1 MNNAQ
6 RFTRALLAIALAIS
20 SVTTYGRDSQKPSST
35 KGGPKDGPPA
45 AEPAAKPSPGKTVS
59 VNFKDVK
66 LKNGLRVLL
75 VEDHSAPVVS
85 VAITFDVG
93 SRNERKGRTGF
104 AHLFEHMMFT
114 GSENVGRNE
123 YSLWIDTN
131 GGSNNATTSEDRT
144 LYYATVPSNQ
154 LDMIL
159 FLESDRIRALDVSQ
173 ESLDIQRKAVQEE
186 RRLRV
191 DNEPYGKTEE
201 KFQEVMFDNFA
212 YKHSVIGSMEDLNAA
227 SLQDVKEFFRI
238 YYAPNNAALALVGD
252 FKADEALAKIKKY
265 FEGIPSQ
272 PAPPKVSTTEP
283 EQTAERRFAEEDPFA
298 RLTQL
303 LIGYKGVVSNT
314 PDAYALQVLNSAL
327 SGGQSS
333 RLYQKLVKEK
343 ELVTNVFAFPS
354 PFRGGG
360 YYQITAM
367 VAPDKKVEDVEA
379 AISEEI
385 ERLQREPIADW
396 ELDKAKNSARRGS
409 IQSLQSSLGTAI
421 RLSEYAVFY
430 NDPGLI
436 NTQFQKFAAVTKA
449 DVQRVAQKYLKP
461 ANRTAAVTTPAKQQA
476 KP

>member
-1 MNNAQ
+1 MNKAH
-6 RFTRALLAIALAIS
+6 RILRVALTFALALS
-20 SVTTYGRDSQKPSST
+20 GAVAYGQGGRKPSSP
-35 KGGPKDGPPA
+35 KGGS
-45 AEPAAKPSPGKTVS
+45 PAAKPAPSKTIS

-75 VEDHSAPVVS
+75 VEDRAAPVVS
-85 VAITFDVG
+85 VAMTFDVG

-104 AHLFEHMMFT
+104 AHLFEHLMFT

-123 YSLWIDTN
+123 YSLWIETN
-131 GGSNNATTSEDRT
+131 GGENNATTSEDRT
-144 LYYATVPSNQ
+144 LYFATVPSNQ

-159 FLESDRIRALDVSQ
+159 FLESDRVRALDVTQ
-173 ESLDIQRKAVQEE
+173 EGLDVQRNAVQEE

-201 KFQEVMFDNFA
+201 RFQEVMFDNFA

-252 FKADEALAKIKKY
+252 FNTDQALAKIKKY
-265 FEGIPSQ
+265 FEAIPSQ
-272 PAPPKVSTTEP
+272 PAPPKVDAAEP
-283 EQTAERRFAEEDPFA
+283 EQTAERRFTMEDPYA
-298 RLTQL
+298 RLPQL
-303 LIGYKGVVSNT
+303 LIGYKGVASNT
-314 PDAYALQVLNSAL
+314 PDAYAFQVLNSAL
-327 SGGQSS
+327 AGGQSS

-343 ELVTNVFAFPS
+343 ELVTNVAAYPS

-360 YYQITAM
+360 YYEIEAT
-367 VAPDKKVEDVEA
+367 VAPGKKVEDVEA
-379 AISEEI
+379 AINEEV

-430 NDPGLI
+430 NDPNLI
-436 NTQFQKFAAVTKA
+436 NTQFQKFAAVTKD
-449 DVQRVAQKYLKP
+449 DVQRIAQKYLKA
-461 ANRTAAVTTPAKQQA
+461 ANRTVAVTTPAKQQA
-476 KP
+476 MRRK

>member
-1 MNNAQ
+1 MNNAH
-6 RFTRALLAIALAIS
+6 RFMRVLLTFALAVFS
-20 SVTTYGRDSQKPSST
+20 AAAYGQGKQEPTAPKGIKPPT
-35 KGGPKDGPPA
+35 KLAPT
-45 AEPAAKPSPGKTVS
+45 SKTIN
-59 VNFKDVK
+59 VNFKDLK

-75 VEDHSAPVVS
+75 VEDHTAPVVS

-104 AHLFEHMMFT
+104 AHLFEHMMFM
-114 GSENVGRNE
+114 GSENVGKNE

-131 GGSNNATTSEDRT
+131 GGANNATTSEDRT
-144 LYYATVPSNQ
+144 LYIATVPSNQ

-159 FLESDRIRALDVSQ
+159 FLEADRIRALDVSQ
-173 ESLDIQRKAVQEE
+173 ENLDIQRKAVQEE

-201 KFQEVMFDNFA
+201 KFQETMFENFA

-252 FKADEALAKIKKY
+252 FKTEEALAKIRKY

-272 PAPPKVSTTEP
+272 PAPPKVDTTEP
-283 EQTAERRFAEEDPFA
+283 EQTAERRFTMEDKFA

-303 LIGYKGVVSNT
+303 LIGYKGIVSNA
-314 PDAYALQVLNSAL
+314 PDTYALQVLNSAL
-327 SGGQSS
+327 TGGQSS

-343 ELVTNVFAFPS
+343 ELVANIFAFPS

-360 YYQITAM
+360 YYQIVAL
-367 VAPDKKVEDVEA
+367 VAPGRKVEDVEV
-379 AISEEI
+379 AINEEI
-385 ERLQREPIADW
+385 DRLQREPIADW
-396 ELDKAKNSARRGS
+396 ELEKAKNFARRGS

-430 NDPGLI
+430 NDPNLI
-436 NTQFQKFAAVTKA
+436 NTQFRKIAAVTKA
-449 DVQRVAQKYLKP
+449 DVQRIAQKYLKP
-461 ANRTAAVTTPAKQQA
+461 ANRTVAITTPAKSSSGA
-476 KP
+476 PSARE

>member
-1 MNNAQ
+1 MNNPQ
-6 RFTRALLAIALAIS
+6 RFTRALLIVALAVS
-20 SVTTYGRDSQKPSST
+20 GVTGYGQGGQKPT
-35 KGGPKDGPPA
+35 APKGGK
-45 AEPAAKPSPGKTVS
+45 PAAKPSSQTIN
-59 VNFKDVK
+59 VNYKDVK

-131 GGSNNATTSEDRT
+131 GGENNATTSEDRT
-144 LYYATVPSNQ
+144 LYYATVPANQ

-173 ESLDIQRKAVQEE
+173 ESLEIQRKAVQEE

-191 DNEPYGKTEE
+191 DNEPYGRTEE
-201 KFQEVMFDNFA
+201 RFQEVIFDNFA

-227 SLQDVKEFFRI
+227 SLQDVREFFRI

-252 FKADEALAKIKKY
+252 FKTEEALAKVRKY
-265 FEGIPSQ
+265 FESIPAQ
-272 PAPPKVSTTEP
+272 PAPPKVDTAEP
-283 EQTAERRFAEEDPFA
+283 EQTAERRFTMEDQFA

-327 SGGQSS
+327 TGGQSS

-343 ELVTNVFAFPS
+343 ELVANIFAFPS

-360 YYQITAM
+360 YYQIVAM
-367 VAPDKKVEDVEA
+367 VAPGKKVEDVEA
-379 AISEEI
+379 AINEEI

-409 IQSLQSSLGTAI
+409 IQSLQSSLGTAV

-430 NDPGLI
+430 NDPSLI
-436 NTQFQKFAAVTKA
+436 NTQFPKFAAITKA

-461 ANRTAAVTTPAKQQA
+461 ANRTVAITTPAKQQEDAPSAA
-476 KP
+476 K

>member
-6 RFTRALLAIALAIS
+6 RFTRGLLTIALAIS
-20 SVTTYGRDSQKPSST
+20 SVTAYGQGKQKPAA
-35 KGGPKDGPPA
+35 PKDGAPA
-45 AEPAAKPSPGKTVS
+45 AAGSAPSKTIN

-104 AHLFEHMMFT
+104 AHLFEHLMFM

-131 GGSNNATTSEDRT
+131 GGANNATTSEDRT
-144 LYYATVPSNQ
+144 LYFATVPSNQ

-159 FLESDRIRALDVSQ
+159 FLESDRIRALDVTQ
-173 ESLDIQRKAVQEE
+173 EGLDIQRKAVQEE

-238 YYAPNNAALALVGD
+238 YYAPNNAALSLVGD
-252 FKADEALAKIKKY
+252 FKSDEAMAKIKKY
-265 FEGIPSQ
+265 FESIPTQ
-272 PAPPKVSTTEP
+272 PAPPKVDTTEP
-283 EQTAERRFAEEDPFA
+283 EQTAERRFTMDDPFA

-303 LIGYKGVVSNT
+303 LVGYKGVVSNT

-343 ELVTNVFAFPS
+343 ELVTSVSAFPS
-354 PFRGGG
+354 PYRGGG
-360 YYQITAM
+360 SYQI
-367 VAPDKKVEDVEA
+367 VATVSPGKKVEDVET
-379 AISEEI
+379 AINEEI

-430 NDPGLI
+430 DDPNLL
-436 NTQFQKFAAVTKA
+436 NTQFQKFAAITKA
-449 DVQRVAQKYLKP
+449 DVQRVAQKYLKQS
-461 ANRTAAVTTPAKQQA
+461 NRTVAITTPAKQQA
-476 KP
+476 GAPGAAK

>member
-1 MNNAQ
+1 MKIA
-6 RFTRALLAIALAIS
+6 RFLCSAALALTPMLMETPTYAQSKPAPTGSASVS
-20 SVTTYGRDSQKPSST
+20 SSAKIAAPS
-35 KGGPKDGPPA
+35 
-45 AEPAAKPSPGKTVS
+45 KTIN
-59 VNFKDVK
+59 VNYKDVK
-66 LKNGLRVLL
+66 LKNGLRALL

-114 GSENVGRNE
+114 GSENVGKNE

-131 GGSNNATTSEDRT
+131 GGQNNATTSEDRT
-144 LYYATVPSNQ
+144 LYFATVPSNQ

-159 FLESDRIRALDVSQ
+159 FLEADRIRALDVSQ
-173 ESLDIQRKAVQEE
+173 ENLDIQRKAVQEE

-227 SLQDVKEFFRI
+227 SLQDVKDFFRI

-252 FKADEALAKIKKY
+252 FKTEEALAKIKKH
-265 FEGIPSQ
+265 FESIPAQ
-272 PAPPKVSTTEP
+272 TAPPKVDTTEP
-283 EQTAERRFAEEDPFA
+283 EQTVERRFTMEDQFA

-303 LIGYKGVVSNT
+303 LVGYKGVVSNT

-327 SGGQSS
+327 AGGQSS

-343 ELVTNVFAFPS
+343 ELVTNIFAFPN

-360 YYQITAM
+360 YYLIIAM
-367 VAPDKKVEDVEA
+367 IAPGKKVEDVEA
-379 AISEEI
+379 AINEEI
-385 ERLQREPIADW
+385 ARLQREPIADW

-430 NDPGLI
+430 NDPSLI
-436 NTQFQKFAAVTKA
+436 NTQFQKIAAVTKA

-461 ANRTAAVTTPAKQQA
+461 ANRTVAITTPAKNADGAPSTA
-476 KP
+476 K

>member
-1 MNNAQ
+1 MNKAH
-6 RFTRALLAIALAIS
+6 RFLRVALTFALALS
-20 SVTTYGRDSQKPSST
+20 GAVTYGQGGQNPSSP
-35 KGGPKDGPPA
+35 KNGPKDGSA
-45 AEPAAKPSPGKTVS
+45 AAKPAPGKTVN
-59 VNFKDVK
+59 VNFIDVK
-66 LKNGLRVLL
+66 LKNALRVLL

-85 VAITFDVG
+85 VAVTFDVG

-114 GSENVGRNE
+114 GSENVGKNE

-131 GGSNNATTSEDRT
+131 GGANNATTSEDRT
-144 LYYATVPSNQ
+144 LYFATVPSNQ
-154 LDMIL
+154 FDMIL
-159 FLESDRIRALDVSQ
+159 FLESDRIRALDVTQ
-173 ESLDIQRKAVQEE
+173 EGLDVQRKAVQEE
-186 RRLRV
+186 RRLSV
-191 DNEPYGKTEE
+191 DNEPYGKTDER
-201 KFQEVMFDNFA
+201 FQEVMFDNFA

-238 YYAPNNAALALVGD
+238 YYAPNNATLALVGD
-252 FKADEALAKIKKY
+252 FKADEALAKVKKY
-265 FEGIPSQ
+265 FEAIPAQ
-272 PAPPKVSTTEP
+272 PAPPKVSTAEP
-283 EQTAERRFAEEDPFA
+283 EQTAERRFTMEDPYA

-327 SGGQSS
+327 AGGQSS

-343 ELVTNVFAFPS
+343 ELVANVFAFPN

-367 VAPDKKVEDVEA
+367 VAPGKKVEDVEA
-379 AISEEI
+379 AINEEV

-430 NDPGLI
+430 NDPSLI
-436 NTQFQKFAAVTKA
+436 NTQFQKIADVTKA
-449 DVQRVAQKYLKP
+449 DAQRAAQKYLKP
-461 ANRTAAVTTPAKQQA
+461 TNRTVAITTPAKQQA
-476 KP
+476 TP

>member
-6 RFTRALLAIALAIS
+6 RYARALLAIALAIS
-20 SVTTYGRDSQKPSST
+20 SVTTYGREKQKPAST
-35 KGGPKDGPPA
+35 KDGSA
-45 AEPAAKPSPGKTVS
+45 AAKPATSKTIN

-131 GGSNNATTSEDRT
+131 GGANNATTSEDRT
-144 LYYATVPSNQ
+144 LYFATVPKNQ

-159 FLESDRIRALDVSQ
+159 FLESDRVRALDVTQ
-173 ESLDIQRKAVQEE
+173 EGLDVQRNAVQEE

-201 KFQEVMFDNFA
+201 RFQEVMFDNFA

-252 FKADEALAKIKKY
+252 FNSDEALAKIKKY
-265 FEGIPSQ
+265 FEAIPAQ
-272 PAPPKVSTTEP
+272 PAPPKVDVAEP
-283 EQTAERRFAEEDPFA
+283 EQTAERRFAMEDRYA
-298 RLTQL
+298 RLPQL
-303 LIGYKGVVSNT
+303 LIGYKGIVSNT

-327 SGGQSS
+327 AGGQSS

-343 ELVTNVFAFPS
+343 ALVTSVAAYPS
-354 PFRGGG
+354 AFRGGG
-360 YYQITAM
+360 YYEIVAM
-367 VAPDKKVEDVEA
+367 VAPGKKVEDVEA
-379 AISEEI
+379 AINEEV

-430 NDPGLI
+430 NDPSLI
-436 NTQFQKFAAVTKA
+436 NTQFQKFAAVTKD
-449 DVQRVAQKYLKP
+449 DVQRLAQKYLKP
-461 ANRTAAVTTPAKQQA
+461 TNRTVALTTPAKQQSQ
-476 KP
+476 

>member
-1 MNNAQ
+1 MKNAQ
-6 RFTRALLAIALAIS
+6 RFRRGLLTIALVIW
-20 SVTTYGRDSQKPSST
+20 SVSAYGQGGQKPAAPPSS
-35 KGGPKDGPPA
+35 PKDGKSSGPA
-45 AEPAAKPSPGKTVS
+45 PSKTIN

-104 AHLFEHMMFT
+104 AHLFEHMMFA

-159 FLESDRIRALDVSQ
+159 YLESDRIRALDVSQ
-173 ESLDIQRKAVQEE
+173 EGLDIQRKAVQEE

-227 SLQDVKEFFRI
+227 SLQDVKDFFRL

-252 FKADEALAKIKKY
+252 FKTDEALAKIKKY
-265 FEGIPSQ
+265 FESIPSQ
-272 PAPPKVSTTEP
+272 PAPPKVDTMEP
-283 EQTAERRFAEEDPFA
+283 GQTAERRFTMEDRFA

-303 LIGYKGVVSNT
+303 LIGYKGVASNT
-314 PDAYALQVLNSAL
+314 PDAYAMQVLNSAL

-360 YYQITAM
+360 YYQVVAM
-367 VAPDKKVEDVEA
+367 VAPGKKVEDVET
-379 AISEEI
+379 AINEEI

-396 ELDKAKNSARRGS
+396 ELGKAKNSARRGS
-409 IQSLQSSLGTAI
+409 IQSLQSSLGTAV

-430 NDPGLI
+430 DDPNLL
-436 NTQFQKFAAVTKA
+436 NTQFQKFDAVTKA

-461 ANRTAAVTTPAKQQA
+461 SNRTVAITTPAKQQVGA
-476 KP
+476 VNQ

>member
-1 MNNAQ
+1 MNKAH
-6 RFTRALLAIALAIS
+6 RFLRVALAFALALS
-20 SVTTYGRDSQKPSST
+20 GAAVYGQGGKKPSSPT
-35 KGGPKDGPPA
+35 A
-45 AEPAAKPSPGKTVS
+45 PSPSSQNSKTIN
-59 VNFKDVK
+59 VNYKDVK

-75 VEDHSAPVVS
+75 VEDQSAPVVS

-123 YSLWIDTN
+123 YSLWIDAN

-144 LYYATVPSNQ
+144 LYFATVPKNQ

-159 FLESDRIRALDVSQ
+159 FLESDRVRALDVTQ
-173 ESLDIQRKAVQEE
+173 EGLDVQRNAVQEE

-212 YKHSVIGSMEDLNAA
+212 YKHSVIGSMDDLNAA
-227 SLQDVKEFFRI
+227 SLQDVKDFFRI

-252 FKADEALAKIKKY
+252 FNSDEALAKIKKY
-265 FEGIPSQ
+265 FEASPSQ
-272 PAPPKVSTTEP
+272 PAPPKVEVAEP
-283 EQTAERRFAEEDPFA
+283 EQTAERRFTMEDPYA

-303 LIGYKGVVSNT
+303 MIGYKGIVSNT

-327 SGGQSS
+327 AGGQSS

-343 ELVTNVFAFPS
+343 ELVTSVGAYPS

-360 YYQITAM
+360 YYEVYAM
-367 VAPDKKVEDVEA
+367 VAPGKKVEDVEA
-379 AISEEI
+379 AINEEV

-409 IQSLQSSLGTAI
+409 IQALQSSLGTAI
-421 RLSEYAVFY
+421 RLSEYTAAY
-430 NDPGLI
+430 NDPSLI
-436 NTQFQKFAAVTKA
+436 NTQFQKFAAITKA

-461 ANRTAAVTTPAKQQA
+461 TNRTVAVTTPAKQ
-476 KP
+476 P

>member
-6 RFTRALLAIALAIS
+6 RYARALLAVALTIS
-20 SVTTYGRDSQKPSST
+20 SVTTYGHEKQQPAS
-35 KGGPKDGPPA
+35 PKDGS
-45 AEPAAKPSPGKTVS
+45 PAAKPAPSKTINVD
-59 VNFKDVK
+59 FKDVK

-75 VEDHSAPVVS
+75 VEDHTAPVVS

-131 GGSNNATTSEDRT
+131 GGANNATTSEDRT
-144 LYYATVPSNQ
+144 LYYATVPKNQ

-159 FLESDRIRALDVSQ
+159 FLESDRVRALDVTQ
-173 ESLDIQRKAVQEE
+173 EGLDVQRNAVQEE

-201 KFQEVMFDNFA
+201 RFQEVMFDNFA

-252 FKADEALAKIKKY
+252 FNADEALAKIKKY
-265 FEGIPSQ
+265 FEAIPAQ
-272 PAPPKVSTTEP
+272 PAPPKVEAVEP
-283 EQTAERRFAEEDPFA
+283 DQTAERRFTMEDPYA
-298 RLTQL
+298 RLPQL
-303 LIGYKGVVSNT
+303 LIGYKGIVSNT

-327 SGGQSS
+327 AGGQSS

-343 ELVTNVFAFPS
+343 ELVTSVAAYQS

-360 YYQITAM
+360 YYQIVAT
-367 VAPDKKVEDVEA
+367 VAPGKKVEDVEA
-379 AISEEI
+379 AINEEV
-385 ERLQREPIADW
+385 ERLSREPIADW
-396 ELDKAKNSARRGS
+396 ELGKAKNSARRGS
-409 IQSLQSSLGTAI
+409 IQSLQSSLGTAV

-436 NTQFQKFAAVTKA
+436 NTQFQKFAAVTKD
-449 DVQRVAQKYLKP
+449 DVQRVAQKYLKLT
-461 ANRTAAVTTPAKQQA
+461 NRTVAVTTPAKQ
-476 KP
+476 

>member
-6 RFTRALLAIALAIS
+6 RFTSGLLATALAIS
-20 SVTTYGRDSQKPSST
+20 SVTADGQGRQKPSA
-35 KGGPKDGPPA
+35 PKDGKTA
-45 AEPAAKPSPGKTVS
+45 AGAAPSKAIN
-59 VNFKDVK
+59 VNYKDVK

-93 SRNERKGRTGF
+93 SRNEREGRTGF

-131 GGSNNATTSEDRT
+131 GGANNATTSEDRT
-144 LYYATVPSNQ
+144 LYFATVPSNQ

-159 FLESDRIRALDVSQ
+159 FLESDRVRALDVSQ

-191 DNEPYGKTEE
+191 DNEAYGKTDE

-212 YKHSVIGSMEDLNAA
+212 YKHSVIGSMEDLNSA

-238 YYAPNNAALALVGD
+238 YYAPNNAALAQL
-252 FKADEALAKIKKY
+252 KKY
-265 FEGIPSQ
+265 FEGIPTQ
-272 PAPPKVSTTEP
+272 PAPPKVVTAEP
-283 EQTAERRFAEEDPFA
+283 EQKAERRFEMEDSFA

-327 SGGQSS
+327 AGGQSS

-343 ELVTNVFAFPS
+343 ELVTNVFAFPNS
-354 PFRGGG
+354 FRGGG
-360 YYQITAM
+360 YYQIIAM
-367 VAPDKKVEDVEA
+367 VAPGKKAEDVEA
-379 AISEEI
+379 AIDEEI
-385 ERLQREPIADW
+385 GRLQREPIADW

-430 NDPGLI
+430 NDPNLI

-449 DVQRVAQKYLKP
+449 DVQRMAQKYLKP
-461 ANRTAAVTTPAKQQA
+461 TNRTVAVTNPAKQQA
-476 KP
+476 TR

>member
-6 RFTRALLAIALAIS
+6 SFTRALLTIALAIS
-20 SVTTYGRDSQKPSST
+20 SVTAFGQGGQKP
-35 KGGPKDGPPA
+35 GAPKDGARA
-45 AEPAAKPSPGKTVS
+45 AGSAPSKTIN

-66 LKNGLRVLL
+66 LKNGLRALL

-114 GSENVGRNE
+114 GSENVGGNE

-131 GGSNNATTSEDRT
+131 GGANNATTSEDRT
-144 LYYATVPSNQ
+144 LYFATVPSNQ

-159 FLESDRIRALDVSQ
+159 FLESDRVRALDVTQ
-173 ESLDIQRKAVQEE
+173 EGLDVQRNAVQEE

-191 DNEPYGKTEE
+191 DNEAYGKTDE

-252 FKADEALAKIKKY
+252 FKTDEALAKIKKY
-265 FEGIPSQ
+265 FEAIPSQ
-272 PAPPKVSTTEP
+272 PAPPKVDSAEP
-283 EQTAERRFAEEDPFA
+283 EQTAERRFTVEDPYA

-303 LIGYKGVVSNT
+303 LIGYKGVVANT
-314 PDAYALQVLNSAL
+314 PDDYALKVLNSAL
-327 SGGQSS
+327 AGGQSS
-333 RLYQKLVKEK
+333 RFYQKLVKEK
-343 ELVTNVFAFPS
+343 ELVTSVAAYPS

-360 YYQITAM
+360 YYEIEAT
-367 VAPDKKVEDVEA
+367 VAPGKKVEDVEA
-379 AISEEI
+379 AINEEV

-396 ELDKAKNSARRGS
+396 ELEKAKNTARRNS

-430 NDPGLI
+430 NDPNLI
-436 NTQFQKFAAVTKA
+436 NTQFQKFASVTKD
-449 DVQRVAQKYLKP
+449 DVQRMAQKYLKP
-461 ANRTAAVTTPAKQQA
+461 SNRTVAITTPAKQRAGAPSEA
-476 KP
+476 K

>member
-6 RFTRALLAIALAIS
+6 RFMRALLVVALAIS
-20 SVTTYGRDSQKPSST
+20 SVTTYGQEKRKPPS
-35 KGGPKDGPPA
+35 PKDGPKDSS
-45 AEPAAKPSPGKTVS
+45 PAAKPANAIN

-131 GGSNNATTSEDRT
+131 GGANNATTSEDRT
-144 LYYATVPSNQ
+144 LYFATVPSNQ

-159 FLESDRIRALDVSQ
+159 FLESDRVRALDVTQ
-173 ESLDIQRKAVQEE
+173 EGLDVQRKAVQEE

-191 DNEPYGKTEE
+191 DNEPYGKTDER
-201 KFQEVMFDNFA
+201 FQEVMFDNFA

-252 FKADEALAKIKKY
+252 FKTDEALAKIKKQ
-265 FEGIPSQ
+265 FEAIPAQ
-272 PAPPKVSTTEP
+272 PAPPKVDATEP
-283 EQTAERRFAEEDPFA
+283 GQTAERRFTMEDPYA

-314 PDAYALQVLNSAL
+314 PDAYAMQVLNSAL
-327 SGGQSS
+327 AGGQSS

-343 ELVTNVFAFPS
+343 QLVTTVAAYPS

-360 YYQITAM
+360 YYEIVAM
-367 VAPDKKVEDVEA
+367 VAPGKKVEDVEA
-379 AISEEI
+379 AINEEV

-430 NDPGLI
+430 KDPNLI

-449 DVQRVAQKYLKP
+449 DVQRMAQKYLKP
-461 ANRTAAVTTPAKQQA
+461 MNRTVAVTNPAKQQA
-476 KP
+476 TR